1 MTHRLTLALCL
12 MALPATVL
20 PAAASQP
27 GEYKT
32 GPQTEHVAAPINLAP
47 ARPVSMAVMS
57 YATFEATVN
66 HADLA
71 ECPPAMAQP
80 GRFCRLVLHGEALH
94 VFAFSEDGDQPMQA
108 VMELPVDSLQFAA
121 P

>member
-1 MTHRLTLALCL
+1 MTPKLTLALCL
-12 MALPATVL
+12 LAAPAL
-20 PAAASQP
+20 ASQP

-47 ARPVSMAVMS
+47 ARPVPMAVMN
-57 YATFEATVN
+57 YATFEATVD

-71 ECPPAMAQP
+71 DCPPAMAQP

-94 VFAFSEDGDQPMQA
+94 VFGFSEDGDQPLQA

-121 P
+121 H